1 MQNFIEQLRT
11 LMSMS
16 PEQLSEVAA
25 APARKNEVNAVSG
38 DNIRLGEYADPS
50 ENYKNAL
57 VDAARFYQNEFK
69 VTPHATLYNDPD
81 NLPPDAGGVTLLDED
96 KEGQY
101 TVNLRNL
108 TKWDENYDKNI
119 ADNSS
124 LLHWHPKNSGGISN
138 NIIHELGHALYG
150 TLFPE
155 KDTYST
161 KREYP
166 VKKLYEDSLK
176 DIGVEPSS
184 DKAKKATLKVS
195 GYAGD
200 TERTG
205 DIIPHEVVAESL
217 VDYYY
222 NRDQSAPLSKAII
235 NRLKTEGSTYGIRR
249 TGGVDLRPSAS
260 TFMSNLRRYK
270 VIQ

>member
-25 APARKNEVNAVSG
+25 APARKNEVSAVSG
-38 DNIRLGEYADPS
+38 DNIRFGEYTYPS

-57 VDAARFYQNEFK
+57 VNAARFYQNEFR
-69 VTPHATLYNDPD
+69 VTPHATIYNDPD
-81 NLPPDAGGVTLLDED
+81 NLPSGTVGATYLEED
-96 KEGQY
+96 DEGQY
-101 TVNLRNL
+101 PVNLRSI
-108 TKWDENYDKNI
+108 TKWDEDYDKY
-119 ADNSS
+119 AAENSAFI
-124 LLHWHPKNSGGISN
+124 HWHPQGAEDISN
-138 NIIHELGHALYG
+138 NIVHELGHALYG

-161 KREYP
+161 KKEYS

-184 DKAKKATLKVS
+184 DKAKKATLRVS

-235 NRLKTEGSTYGIRR
+235 NRLKTEGATYGIRR

-260 TFMSNLRRYK
+260 TFMKNLRRYK